1 MARTAYIKDFQE
13 GRVVGEV
20 FVLESKSLRTTKAG
34 KPFLTL
40 ILHDRTGQIEAKV
53 WDDAEVINE
62 QLAGAQFVRVNGS
75 VESYKDQRQL
85 KVSNLAVK
93 RAEDVALDE
102 LMAVSEG
109 DPDAMIEEIFEIA
122 RAVKDPHILELL
134 RAFFKDDD
142 FVKRFKTAPASKSIH
157 QAYGSG
163 LLEHTLSV
171 LKICCMLADH
181 YGDLYGRRLDR
192 DLLIAGAILHDVGK
206 VEELESGATLGYT
219 TPGRLVG
226 HIVLGYRMVEERIA
240 QIEGFPQELRDQLG
254 HLLLSHQGRLEWKSP
269 VLPMFTEAI
278 LLHYVDDLDAK
289 VHHVAEAI
297 ARHADPEAAFT
308 DFDRILERFFYTQVQ
323 QPESPEKK

>member
-13 GRVVGEV
+13 GQVVGEV
-20 FVLESKSLRTTKAG
+20 FVLESKSLGTTRAG
-34 KPFLTL
+34 KPYLTL
-40 ILHDRTGQIEAKV
+40 ALRDKTGRIDAKV
-53 WDDAEVINE
+53 WEEADAINE

-102 LMAVSEG
+102 LMAVSES
-109 DPDAMIEEIFEIA
+109 DPDAMLEEVFEIA
-122 RAVKDPHILELL
+122 RTVQNEHLLELL
-134 RAFFKDDD
+134 RAFFKDAE
-142 FVKRFKTAPASKSIH
+142 FVERFKTVPASKSIH

-171 LKICCMLADH
+171 LKICCMLVEH
-181 YGDLYGRRLDR
+181 YSSLYGRRLDR
-192 DLLIAGAILHDVGK
+192 DLLIAGAILHDAGK
-206 VEELESGATLGYT
+206 VEELETGPTLGYT

-289 VHHVAEAI
+289 VHHVADAI
-297 ARHADPEAAFT
+297 ARHTDPEAAFT

-323 QPESPEKK
+323 TPEPPEEE